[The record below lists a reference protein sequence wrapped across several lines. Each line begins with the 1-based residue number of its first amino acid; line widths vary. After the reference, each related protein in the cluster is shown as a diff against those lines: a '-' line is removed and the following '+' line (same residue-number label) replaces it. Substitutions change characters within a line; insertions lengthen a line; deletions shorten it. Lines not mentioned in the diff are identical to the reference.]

1 MSTQHHN
8 LHSTETLALPEDVAG
23 FYDPNATFHSQS
35 HLIDALLRRPAAY
48 GLKKWDLVLAELQ
61 SVGTD
66 SHTLQEVAAQANM
79 TESAVSR
86 TDELVRLHA
95 DALAKE
101 VLARIAKLNNPIR
114 GGLDRDVVLASA
126 IVSANSHRHDKP
138 RLSGGP
144 YYNHPKAVAKIIS
157 IAWHHHADTSNELDL
172 QLKQSLGL
180 LHDAWENMFAKKP
193 RSFMHDEER
202 ILITPFSY
210 AHLLGRLG
218 VSEATAH
225 DAMVDLR
232 RVTKQPDVVGTGQD
246 YENYIYRS
254 PWQEN
259 AATAKIADIHHNF
272 ELDRKPTIFDQKK
285 SGRNSAKRIQYREA
299 PFHIRHSL
307 NTGKRDV
314 SLMLGYIGYIKN
326 DDLTR
331 MYDPVLDA
339 FTNKELE
346 I

>member
-1 MSTQHHN
+1 
-8 LHSTETLALPEDVAG
+8 
-23 FYDPNATFHSQS
+23 
-35 HLIDALLRRPAAY
+35 
-48 GLKKWDLVLAELQ
+48 
-61 SVGTD
+61 
-66 SHTLQEVAAQANM
+66 
-79 TESAVSR
+79 
-86 TDELVRLHA
+86 
-95 DALAKE
+95 
-101 VLARIAKLNNPIR
+101 
-114 GGLDRDVVLASA
+114 
-126 IVSANSHRHDKP
+126 
-138 RLSGGP
+138 
-144 YYNHPKAVAKIIS
+144 
-157 IAWHHHADTSNELDL
+157 
-172 QLKQSLGL
+172 
-180 LHDAWENMFAKKP
+180 
-193 RSFMHDEER
+193 MHDEER